1 MDPNVV
7 NIRLSRSF
15 VGQREADA
23 VSRVIVE
30 SGFFGM
36 SSEVQAFEREIAEYI
51 GGGVEVACVSSGTAS
66 LHLALQA
73 CGVGP
78 GDEVIVPT
86 ITYLAT
92 FQAVSATGATAIACD
107 VDPDTSW
114 MDIEDVRRRITP
126 RTRALM
132 PVHYASGMG
141 NLAALRILAAEHNL
155 RIIEDAAH
163 AFGCRFEGQR
173 VGATGDVVCFSFQGT
188 KNITSGEGGAVVTRD
203 LDVIERVR
211 DLRLLAV
218 EKDTEKRFQ
227 RKRSWEF
234 DLAEQG
240 WRYHMS
246 DLNAAIGRVQLT
258 RLESEFAPRR
268 VALAKRYRAALAG
281 LPGVR
286 TLPLD
291 YGDVVPH
298 IYPIYLEDGL
308 RDEVRQ
314 TLTDAGI
321 ETGIHYKPNHL
332 LSKFGGAT
340 ETLPVAE
347 RLYREMLT
355 LPLHPQVTDEQQDA
369 VVAVVRKLAIE
380 HSRNVAVAV

>member
-1 MDPNVV
+1 MQVPFLDLP
-7 NIRLSRSF
+7 
-15 VGQREADA
+15 AA
-23 VSRVIVE
+23 H
-30 SGFFGM
+30 
-36 SSEVQAFEREIAEYI
+36 REIQGELDAAFARVLASGRFILGTELEQFEHEFARYCGVSHCI
-51 GGGVEVACVSSGTAS
+51 GVGNG
-66 LHLALQA
+66 LDALQLILMA
-73 CGVGP
+73 LEIGP

-92 FQAVSATGATAIACD
+92 FQAVSATGATPIACD
-107 VDPDTSW
+107 VDRDTSW
-114 MDIEDVRRRITP
+114 MDIDDVRRHITP

-141 NLAALRILAAEHNL
+141 DLAALRALAAENGL
-155 RIIEDAAH
+155 RVIEDAAH
-163 AFGCRFEGQR
+163 AFGCRYEGQR
-173 VGATGDVVCFSFQGT
+173 VGSTGDVVCFSFQGT

-268 VALAKRYRAALAG
+268 VALAKRYRSLLAG

-298 IYPIYLEDGL
+298 IYPVYLEDGL
-308 RDEVRQ
+308 RDEVRLA
-314 TLTDAGI
+314 LTEAGI

-332 LSKFGGAT
+332 LSKFGGAR
-340 ETLPVAE
+340 ESLPVAE
-347 RLYREMLT
+347 QLYREMLT

-369 VVAVVRKLAIE
+369 VVAIVRKLALQ
-380 HSRNVAVAV
+380 HSRMAVTV

>member
-1 MDPNVV
+1 LDPNVV
-7 NIRLSRSF
+7 KIRLSRSF
-15 VGQREADA
+15 VGQAEADA
-23 VSRVIVE
+23 VSRVILE

-36 SSEVQAFEREIAEYI
+36 SSEVQAFESEIAAYI
-51 GGGVEVACVSSGTAS
+51 GGGVEVACVSSGTAA

-73 CGVGP
+73 CGIGP

-92 FQAVSATGATAIACD
+92 FQAVSATGATPIACD

-114 MDIEDVRRRITP
+114 MDVEDVRRRITP
-126 RTRALM
+126 LTRALM

-141 NLAALRILAAEHNL
+141 QLAALRLLAKEHGL

-163 AFGCRFEGQR
+163 AFGCSYEGEH

-188 KNITSGEGGAVVTRD
+188 KNITSGEGGAVITRD
-203 LDVIERVR
+203 VSVIESVR

-268 VALAKRYRAALAG
+268 VALARRYRALLAR

-298 IYPIYLEDGL
+298 IYPVYFEDGM
-308 RDEVRQ
+308 RDEVRLA
-314 TLTDAGI
+314 LTEAGI

-332 LSKFGGAT
+332 LSKFGGAS

-347 RLYREMLT
+347 HLYREMLT
-355 LPLHPQVTDEQQDA
+355 LPLHPQITDEQQDA
-369 VVAVVRKLAIE
+369 VVAIVGAVISAR
-380 HSRNVAVAV
+380 HRVQVAV